1 MFCALACVACLCRVA
16 PGSTLQLVTSALSFL
31 LAVKECS
38 EHSLAS
44 WETWALLERGLNSLK
59 PKFEENSECV
69 VVRGVAPSCARSL
82 CPVFSH
88 IQVVSSAGDSRVRAP
103 PLLGGIVIE
112 RGTRSKA
119 QWNVRV
125 VKIVIVLSNIDAS
138 IAA

>member
-69 VVRGVAPSCARSL
+69 AVRGVAPRAHVHCALSFPTSRL
-82 CPVFSH
+82 FRRLETA
-88 IQVVSSAGDSRVRAP
+88 VSALRRCWA
-103 PLLGGIVIE
+103 
-112 RGTRSKA
+112 
-119 QWNVRV
+119 
-125 VKIVIVLSNIDAS
+125 AS
-138 IAA
+138 S